1 MNIND
6 MLSNDAFL
14 VNFNGTSKKQVLEEL
29 SKLAETKLG
38 INSRTLLEN
47 LTKRENLGSTAVGN
61 GIAIP
66 HANVANI
73 DKPYVFVSTLVNGLD
88 FNSTDDLPV
97 DIIFLLIAPDNKSS
111 EHLQALALI
120 SRLLRNKKLTTKLR
134 GCKSSESALAVI
146 SQSIRDKAA

>member
-6 MLSNDAFL
+6 MLSDDGFL
-14 VNFNGTSKKQVLEEL
+14 MNFDGTSKKQVLEEL
-29 SKLAETKLG
+29 SKLVEIKLG

-47 LTKRENLGSTAVGN
+47 LIKREKLGSTAVGN

-66 HANVANI
+66 HANVATI
-73 DKPYVFVSTLVNGLD
+73 DKPFVFVSTLVNGLE

-97 DIIFLLIAPDNKSS
+97 DIIFLLIAPDNKGS

-120 SRLLRNKKLTTKLR
+120 SRLLRNKELTTKLR
-134 GCKSSESALAVI
+134 GCKTAESALAVI
-146 SQSIRDKAA
+146 SQSIREEAA

>member
-1 MNIND
+1 MNIHD

-14 VNFNGTSKKQVLEEL
+14 INFDGTSKKQVLEEL
-29 SKLAETKLG
+29 SNLAEIKLG
-38 INSRTLLEN
+38 INSRSLLEN
-47 LTKRENLGSTAVGN
+47 LIKREKLGSTAVGN

-73 DKPYVFVSTLVNGLD
+73 ERPIVFVCTLVNGLD

-97 DIIFLLIAPDNKSS
+97 DIIFLLIAPDNKGS

-120 SRLLRNKKLTTKLR
+120 SRLLRDRDLTTKLR
-134 GCKSSESALAVI
+134 GCKSAESALAVI
-146 SQSIRDKAA
+146 SQSIRVEAA

>member
-6 MLSNDAFL
+6 MLSDDAFL
-14 VNFNGTSKKQVLEEL
+14 MNFDGTSKKQVLEEL
-29 SKLAETKLG
+29 SKLAEIKLG

-47 LTKRENLGSTAVGN
+47 LTKREKLGSTAVGN

-66 HANVANI
+66 HANVATI
-73 DKPYVFVSTLVNGLD
+73 DRPFVFVSTLVNGLD
-88 FNSTDDLPV
+88 FNSTDDIPV
-97 DIIFLLIAPDNKSS
+97 DIIFLLVAPDDQGS

-120 SRLLRNKKLTTKLR
+120 SRLLRNKELTTKLR

-146 SQSIRDKAA
+146 SQSIREEAA

>member
-6 MLSNDAFL
+6 MLSDDAFL
-14 VNFNGTSKKQVLEEL
+14 MNFDGTSKKQVLEEL
-29 SKLAETKLG
+29 SKLAEIKLG

-47 LTKRENLGSTAVGN
+47 LIKREKLGSTAVGN

-66 HANVANI
+66 HANINAI
-73 DKPYVFVSTLVNGLD
+73 DRPFVFVSTLVNGLD

-97 DIIFLLIAPDNKSS
+97 DIIFLLIAPDNKGS

-120 SRLLRNKKLTTKLR
+120 SRLLRNKELTTKLR
-134 GCKSSESALAVI
+134 GCKSAESALAVI
-146 SQSIRDKAA
+146 SQSIREEAA

>member
-14 VNFNGTSKKQVLEEL
+14 INFDGTSKKQVLEEL
-29 SKLAETKLG
+29 SKLAEIKLG
-38 INSRTLLEN
+38 INSRALLEN
-47 LTKRENLGSTAVGN
+47 LIKREKLGSTAVGN

-66 HANVANI
+66 HANEGTI
-73 DKPYVFVSTLVNGLD
+73 DRPFVFVSTLINGLD

-97 DIIFLLIAPDNKSS
+97 DIIFLLIAPDNKGS

-120 SRLLRNKKLTTKLR
+120 SRLLRNKELTTKLR
-134 GCKSSESALAVI
+134 GCKSAESALAVI
-146 SQSIRDKAA
+146 SQSIREEAA